1 MRQSKILPALLAG
14 LGVGYLL
21 PLAAHSGIGLFSRYW
36 VDDFC
41 TAAVARTLG
50 LMQAERYRYLAWSGR
65 YAYLFTVDLAS
76 LIGPGVALLLPG
88 LLIILWLGALTW
100 TLL

>member
-1 MRQSKILPALLAG
+1 
-14 LGVGYLL
+14 
-21 PLAAHSGIGLFSRYW
+21 
-36 VDDFC
+36 
-41 TAAVARTLG
+41 
-50 LMQAERYRYLAWSGR
+50 
-65 YAYLFTVDLAS
+65 LFTVDLAS